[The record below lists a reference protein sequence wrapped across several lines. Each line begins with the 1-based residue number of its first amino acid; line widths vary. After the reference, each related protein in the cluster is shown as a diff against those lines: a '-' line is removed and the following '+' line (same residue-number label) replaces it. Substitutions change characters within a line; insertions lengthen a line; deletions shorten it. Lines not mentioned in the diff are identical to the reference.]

1 MLARVLDHPAFA
13 AADLSSL
20 RLISY
25 GAAAAPEDLVRRA
38 MVALPGAG
46 FANVFGQTETLG
58 AYTTLTP
65 DDHRDPRRIGSVGR
79 PMPGVEIRVVDEAT
93 GEDMAAGSVGELWVR
108 SPLNVTAGWL
118 QTGDLARV
126 DEDGYVYP
134 VGRRSDTIN
143 RGGEKFG
150 PNEIAAVVATH
161 PAVAD
166 AAVAGVRDAE
176 MGERVGVAIV
186 ARVG

>member
-1 MLARVLDHPAFA
+1 
-13 AADLSSL
+13 
-20 RLISY
+20 
-25 GAAAAPEDLVRRA
+25 
-38 MVALPGAG
+38 
-46 FANVFGQTETLG
+46 
-58 AYTTLTP
+58 
-65 DDHRDPRRIGSVGR
+65 
-79 PMPGVEIRVVDEAT
+79 
-93 GEDMAAGSVGELWVR
+93 
-108 SPLNVTAGWL
+108 
-118 QTGDLARV
+118 
-126 DEDGYVYP
+126 

-186 ARVG
+186 ARVGERAPTIEELREWCRGKVAPFKLPEVIVVADALPYNELGKLPRRTVAQFIEERA